1 MPYSIA
7 AIELYVRETQ
17 PGRML
22 FSLGK
27 QKADAGAKQGLVNP
41 LGHVRLILRDS
52 TGHETFGCSGDRL
65 SVRWLDKRPGRSQD
79 LKRREL
85 VSLIEFARH
94 VSLTAPEFETPFEL
108 WRQVHPVVMAQGRK
122 MNQEDLTSSF
132 AAALFERAV
141 LDAYC
146 RAEGVS
152 FFEAVKQD
160 RLGFQPQVIHPQ
172 VGSLPFPE
180 MIRPEPLTQFFIRHT
195 VGSSDPLTDAEI
207 TPENRIGDGLPE
219 SLEGYVRED
228 GLRYFKVKVSGDA
241 AKDLERLGRIWDV
254 IVDVDEPVVT
264 LDANEAYSDLDSFAE
279 FLTQFE
285 MELTG
290 LFQHVEYIEQPLPR
304 ALTLDP
310 STSQA
315 IHKLAERK
323 PLLIDEADGSLN
335 AYKQA
340 LDIGYG
346 GTSHKNC
353 KGVFKSLCN
362 YALMFEANLDGRH
375 AFMSAEDLQN
385 LPMVPLQQDF
395 TTLGVL
401 GIEHCERNG
410 HHYNYGLSM
419 LSEKDKANAARL
431 HKDLYTRKGDELFLN
446 IRQGQVACSSLQ
458 CDGFGVASEPD
469 WASMQ
474 DMRAWTNQRHPA

>member
-1 MPYSIA
+1 MLYSIA

-27 QKADAGAKQGLVNP
+27 MKADSSARQGLTNP
-41 LGHVRLILRDS
+41 LGHVRLILRDAN
-52 TGHETFGCSGDRL
+52 GRETFGCSGDRL
-65 SVRWLDKRPGRSQD
+65 SVRWLDKRPGRSED

-85 VSLIEFARH
+85 VSLIEFARD
-94 VSLTAPEFETPFEL
+94 VSLMTPEFSTPFEF
-108 WRQVHPVVMAQGRK
+108 WRHVHPAVMAQGRQR
-122 MNQEDLTSSF
+122 NQEDLTSSF

-141 LDAYC
+141 IDAYC
-146 RAEGVS
+146 RAEGLS

-160 RLGFQPQVIHPQ
+160 RIGFKPQEIHPEI
-172 VGSLPFPE
+172 GSMPFPE
-180 MIRPEPLTQFFIRHT
+180 MIHQQPLTSFFIRHT
-195 VGSSDPLTDAEI
+195 VGSSDPLTDSEI
-207 TPENRIGDGLPE
+207 QPENRIGDGLPE
-219 SLEGYVRED
+219 SLEGYIRED
-228 GLRYFKVKVSGDA
+228 GLRYFKVKVSGNA
-241 AKDLERLGRIWDV
+241 EKDLARLGRIWDV
-254 IVDVDEPVVT
+254 IVDVEEPVVT
-264 LDANEAYSDLDSFAE
+264 LDANEAYTDLDSFSE

-285 MELTG
+285 SNLMG

-310 STSQA
+310 STSKA
-315 IHKLAERK
+315 IRQLAERK

-340 LDIGYG
+340 LNIGYG

-362 YALMFEANLDGRH
+362 YALMFEASLDGRH

-385 LPMVPLQQDF
+385 LPMVPVQQDF

-419 LSEKDKANAARL
+419 LSEKDKANAEKL
-431 HKDLYTRKGDELFLN
+431 HRDLYIRRGDELFLN
-446 IRQGQVACSSLQ
+446 VRNGQVACSSLQ
-458 CDGFGVASEPD
+458 CPGFGVASEPD

-474 DMRAWTNQRHPA
+474 DMRAWADLRHPA